1 MHNPIYGDMVAQG
14 LIGTGELVTEH
25 NTWLMEFVEATDA
38 AVEDGDGMRR
48 WITYPQGML
57 MNSDEYTEY
66 ANKLCTLLDFYI
78 PVGIYEMESTGNWS
92 LGADSEGALV
102 RARENSE
109 QATSPALMF
118 QYVDA
123 GENVKATFGF
133 CVDDGR
139 FAIYNPA
146 LMQNWDE
153 LQITERGAQ

>member
-1 MHNPIYGDMVAQG
+1 
-14 LIGTGELVTEH
+14 
-25 NTWLMEFVEATDA
+25 MEFVEATNA
-38 AVEDGDGMRR
+38 AMEDGDGMRR

-57 MNSDEYTEY
+57 TISDEYTEY
-66 ANKLCTLLDFYI
+66 TNELCTLLDFYI
-78 PVGIYEMESTGNWS
+78 PVGTYEMESTGNWS
-92 LGADSEGALV
+92 LGADSEGALA

-109 QATSPALMF
+109 QIISPALVS

-139 FAIYNPA
+139 YAIYNPA

-153 LQITERGAQ
+153 PQITGQGAQ